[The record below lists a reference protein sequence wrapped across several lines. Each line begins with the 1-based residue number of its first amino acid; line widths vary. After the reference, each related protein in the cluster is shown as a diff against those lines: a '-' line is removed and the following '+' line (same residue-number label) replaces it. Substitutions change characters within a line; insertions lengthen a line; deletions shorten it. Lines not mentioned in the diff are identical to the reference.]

1 MARCTISPKIT
12 TAGGAAPAGSGAPPR
27 AKSRVSFN
35 ATQGKRNH
43 LRSTKAAIG
52 GFVRDSD
59 GRGVPAGGD

>member
-1 MARCTISPKIT
+1 MYHLAENNYGGL
-12 TAGGAAPAGSGAPPR
+12 AGQPPL

-35 ATQGKRNH
+35 ATKGKRNH
-43 LRSTKAAIG
+43 LWSNKAAIG